1 MESAFSPLV
10 FFCFGFFFFRFNYL
24 RLDFKIKMNIPE
36 YNTELVNNIVSNL
49 ANIVPRNNDS
59 FLPAYD
65 YLYDSTDHNM
75 SYSGGPQ
82 HLETILQQLFSKMSD
97 NQTTHNI
104 PSSLS
109 FSSSS
114 SRVMSPSS
122 LSLVSSLPSSSND
135 ANSYRLL
142 AIISLWFVLIINP
155 FVVKKIDFF
164 KE

>member
-1 MESAFSPLV
+1 
-10 FFCFGFFFFRFNYL
+10 
-24 RLDFKIKMNIPE
+24 MNIPE

-49 ANIVPRNNDS
+49 ANIVPRNNES
-59 FLPAYD
+59 LLPAYD
-65 YLYDSTDHNM
+65 YLYDSIDHNM

-104 PSSLS
+104 PSS
-109 FSSSS
+109 SSSS
-114 SRVMSPSS
+114 SS
-122 LSLVSSLPSSSND
+122 LSFVSSLPSSSND

-155 FVVKKIDFF
+155 IVVKINFVFLPRISKRIFLLCRF
-164 KE
+164 YLVSLVIFLLHIF

>member
-1 MESAFSPLV
+1 
-10 FFCFGFFFFRFNYL
+10 
-24 RLDFKIKMNIPE
+24 MNIPE

-49 ANIVPRNNDS
+49 ANIVPRNNES

-75 SYSGGPQ
+75 SYSGGSQ

-97 NQTTHNI
+97 NQTTHT
-104 PSSLS
+104 SSLS

-114 SRVMSPSS
+114 RVISPSS

-155 FVVKKIDFF
+155 VVVKIDFLERILKKNCF
-164 KE
+164 LLFIDFIWCHW